1 MDRYEMAVKLSEKM
15 NVGVEEARNALEQ
28 TNWDLLEAA
37 VLLEKN
43 DREANRQKAEEK
55 EMEKQKQDKANK
67 GNVLETIGNFITTL
81 VTKGN
86 RNYLEVLRD
95 GTVITKFSLTV
106 SAIFTLI
113 FPWLTVLLLVVG
125 WLTGLRYRFRGEDI
139 NQKAQSQ
146 AADQEKEQA
155 A

>member
-95 GTVITKFSLTV
+95 GTVTTKFSLTV